1 MSLDSIVNVSISRE
15 TAAVSQAGFGST
27 NFLSNNAV
35 FQERIK
41 QYSSYASVQS
51 DTLAGADT
59 LIYAAKYFGQPI
71 RPTKLYVT
79 KKARDL
85 ARVQTI
91 TFDADIVT
99 GNTANVT
106 VDGGTPI
113 AEAFVTD
120 HDTTMANLA
129 TSIQSEAGV
138 VTAVVSSPRVI
149 TITGAVVDT
158 AVVLTVL
165 TVTGGATQAN
175 IALAITQYEDALA
188 TDVESLI
195 AAAQVDNDWYGLSA
209 YTHVKADIL
218 LLAAWI
224 QPQRKLYGTATLDSD
239 VVTSA
244 ATDIGTALKAAGYDR
259 TFIVYSLDAANFPE
273 GAWMGAVL
281 PHNPGSITWKFKSL
295 AGITVDTLT
304 DTEKSNADGKNVNTY
319 TVVGGSNITE
329 EGKTCEGTFID
340 IIRSVDWIQA
350 RIQETTFSSFVNS
363 PKIPFTNDGVSI
375 IVNGITS
382 VLELA
387 ESPAFNIITNDPKF
401 IVTAPLVSAVS
412 VNDRANRIL
421 PNVTFE
427 AVLAGAIHKVT
438 VIGTVSV

>member
-1 MSLDSIVNVSISRE
+1 MSLDTIVNVSITRE
-15 TAAVSQAGFGST
+15 TAAVSQAGFGAV

-41 QYSSYASVQS
+41 EYSSFASVQS
-51 DTLAGADT
+51 DTLVGADT
-59 LIYAAKYFGQPI
+59 LIFAAKYFGQPI
-71 RPTKLYVT
+71 RPVKFYVT
-79 KKARDL
+79 KKGRDL

-99 GNTANVT
+99 ANTVNVV

-113 AEAFVTD
+113 AEAFATD
-120 HDTTMANLA
+120 HDTTMTNLA
-129 TSIQSEAGV
+129 ASIQGEAGV
-138 VTAVVSSPRVI
+138 VTAVVSAPRVI
-149 TITGAVVDT
+149 TVTGAVNV

-165 TVTGGATQAN
+165 TVTGGASQAN
-175 IALAITQYEDALA
+175 IALAITQYEDAVA
-188 TDVESLI
+188 TDVASLT
-195 AAAQVDNDWYGLSA
+195 AAAQVDNDWYGLAA

-224 QPQRKLYGTATLDSD
+224 QPQRKLYGAASLDSD

-244 ATDIGTALKAAGYDR
+244 TTDVGTALKAAGYDR
-259 TFIVYSLDAANFPE
+259 TFVAYSLDSANFPE

-319 TVVGGSNITE
+319 TVVGGANITE
-329 EGKTCEGTFID
+329 EGKTSEGTFID
-340 IIRSVDWIQA
+340 IIRSVDWMQA
-350 RIQETTFSSFVNS
+350 RIQETIFSSLVNVA
-363 PKIPFTNDGVSI
+363 KIPFTDDGVNI
-375 IVNGITS
+375 IVNGVTS

-401 IVTAPLVSAVS
+401 SVTAPLVANIS

-421 PNVTFE
+421 PDVTFE
-427 AVLAGAIHKVT
+427 AVLAGAIHNVT